1 MLPEFAAS
9 LPALAG
15 LCQPAAGGAASL
27 PPPLAS
33 GDGLCPSD
41 GLPEVSG
48 TLRAGE
54 LASVRLEEE
63 YTIRMEAEWIAGY
76 LTRILREPTV
86 TQDLIFHAMSCG
98 EQFCHHIETPYLKL
112 LFQITSGTEQ

>member
-27 PPPLAS
+27 PSPLAS

-41 GLPEVSG
+41 GLPEESRQLKGV
-48 TLRAGE
+48 
-54 LASVRLEEE
+54 
-63 YTIRMEAEWIAGY
+63 
-76 LTRILREPTV
+76 TV
-86 TQDLIFHAMSCG
+86 C
-98 EQFCHHIETPYLKL
+98 
-112 LFQITSGTEQ
+112 